1 MEELPWDEWIKAALG
16 KMRMSS
22 SDFWEMSFEEFKFAL
37 EGFSEFNSGGS
48 PPPLDKEEL
57 EDLMERFPD

>member
-1 MEELPWDEWIKAALG
+1 
-16 KMRMSS
+16 MRMSS

-37 EGFSEFNSGGS
+37 EGFSEFNSGVS

>member
-1 MEELPWDEWIKAALG
+1 
-16 KMRMSS
+16 MSP

-37 EGFSEFNSGGS
+37 EGFAEFHSGGA
-48 PPPLDKEEL
+48 PPPLDKNEL